1 MCKKP
6 KVFSRHDVSEAAQVN
21 AKFPLF
27 AVQFTIPRS
36 VAILSQYCTRYIV
49 NGKPLLCQGAVII
62 VNGPP
67 LVPRYALSV

>member
-1 MCKKP
+1 MYH
-6 KVFSRHDVSEAAQVN
+6 VFLWCVTLSCASDLPNNCLYPIFALLA
-21 AKFPLF
+21 LF
-27 AVQFTIPRS
+27 
-36 VAILSQYCTRYIV
+36 SQYCTRYIV

>member
-1 MCKKP
+1 MYH
-6 KVFSRHDVSEAAQVN
+6 VFLWCMTLSCASDLPN
-21 AKFPLF
+21 NCLYPIF
-27 AVQFTIPRS
+27 ALL
-36 VAILSQYCTRYIV
+36 ALCSQYCTRYIV